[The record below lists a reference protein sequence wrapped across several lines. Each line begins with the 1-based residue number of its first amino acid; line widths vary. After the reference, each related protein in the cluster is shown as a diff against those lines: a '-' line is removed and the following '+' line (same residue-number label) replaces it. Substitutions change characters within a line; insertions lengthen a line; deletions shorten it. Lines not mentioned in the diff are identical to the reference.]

1 MSEAKVSA
9 ARVSQSAQPGR
20 APSTPGR
27 LAGRPPAGDAGPV
40 VRKKRS
46 SMRPIPVSRDAQR
59 VATAILEVL
68 AGVRTPTEA
77 AAAVSLSLPRYYLW
91 EQRALEGLVRACE
104 PRPKGQVMGQRHQI
118 AVLEKEVARLRQD
131 CARQQALV
139 RASQRTIGLAAS
151 GPPAAKP
158 AVKPGAG
165 TGAPACGSRSATA
178 KAAGTVAS
186 KAKRKRRPV
195 ARALKA
201 VAALQTSPGD
211 DHDHEYMVPDLA
223 PESLADSSS
232 AIVTIAPDMVQ
243 RSVPSSSLAT
253 AEAAPVAGHD
263 HDHDHGYMVPDM
275 VPAVIET

>member
-1 MSEAKVSA
+1 MSEAKVLTVS
-9 ARVSQSAQPGR
+9 VSQ
-20 APSTPGR
+20 
-27 LAGRPPAGDAGPV
+27 PAKPQSGALVG
-40 VRKKRS
+40 KKRFG
-46 SMRPIPVSRDAQR
+46 MRPIPVSRDAQR

-104 PRPKGQVMGQRHQI
+104 PRPVGQVMGQRHQI

-151 GPPAAKP
+151 GPPVTKPAAKP
-158 AVKPGAG
+158 AGK
-165 TGAPACGSRSATA
+165 ATA
-178 KAAGTVAS
+178 KVAGTVAG

-201 VAALQTSPGD
+201 VAALQALPG
-211 DHDHEYMVPDLA
+211 ES
-223 PESLADSSS
+223 ESLADSSS
-232 AIVTIAPDMVQ
+232 AIVTIAADMVQ

-253 AEAAPVAGHD
+253 EETASTAD
-263 HDHDHGYMVPDM
+263 HASMVPT
-275 VPAVIET
+275 VLEA

>member
-1 MSEAKVSA
+1 MSEAKVLA
-9 ARVSQSAQPGR
+9 ARVSQ
-20 APSTPGR
+20 
-27 LAGRPPAGDAGPV
+27 PAKPQSGALVG
-40 VRKKRS
+40 KKRFG
-46 SMRPIPVSRDAQR
+46 MRPIPVSRDAQR

-77 AAAVSLSLPRYYLW
+77 ADAVSLSLPRYYLW

-104 PRPKGQVMGQRHQI
+104 PRPVGQVMGQRHQI

-151 GPPAAKP
+151 GPPVTKPAAKP
-158 AVKPGAG
+158 VGK
-165 TGAPACGSRSATA
+165 ATA
-178 KAAGTVAS
+178 KVAGTVTN

-201 VAALQTSPGD
+201 VAALQALPG
-211 DHDHEYMVPDLA
+211 EG
-223 PESLADSSS
+223 ESLVDLTS
-232 AIVTIAPDMVQ
+232 VIAADMVQ

-253 AEAAPVAGHD
+253 EETASTAD
-263 HDHDHGYMVPDM
+263 HASMVPT
-275 VPAVIET
+275 VLEA

>member
-1 MSEAKVSA
+1 MSEAKVLAS
-9 ARVSQSAQPGR
+9 RVSQ
-20 APSTPGR
+20 
-27 LAGRPPAGDAGPV
+27 PAKPQSGALVG
-40 VRKKRS
+40 KKRFG
-46 SMRPIPVSRDAQR
+46 MRPIPVSRDAQR

-77 AAAVSLSLPRYYLW
+77 ADAVSLSLPRYYLW

-104 PRPKGQVMGQRHQI
+104 PRPVGQVMGQRHQI

-151 GPPAAKP
+151 GPPVTKPAAKP
-158 AVKPGAG
+158 VGK
-165 TGAPACGSRSATA
+165 ATA
-178 KAAGTVAS
+178 KVAGTVTN

-201 VAALQTSPGD
+201 VAALQALPG
-211 DHDHEYMVPDLA
+211 EG
-223 PESLADSSS
+223 ESLVDLTS
-232 AIVTIAPDMVQ
+232 VIAADMVQ

-253 AEAAPVAGHD
+253 EETASTAD
-263 HDHDHGYMVPDM
+263 HASMVPT
-275 VPAVIET
+275 VLEA

>member
-1 MSEAKVSA
+1 MSEAKVLA
-9 ARVSQSAQPGR
+9 ARVSQ
-20 APSTPGR
+20 
-27 LAGRPPAGDAGPV
+27 PAKPQSGALVG
-40 VRKKRS
+40 KKRFG
-46 SMRPIPVSRDAQR
+46 MRPIPVSRDAQR

-77 AAAVSLSLPRYYLW
+77 ADAVSLSLPRYYLW

-104 PRPKGQVMGQRHQI
+104 PRPVGQVMGQRHQI

-151 GPPAAKP
+151 GPPVTKPAAKP
-158 AVKPGAG
+158 VGK
-165 TGAPACGSRSATA
+165 ATA
-178 KAAGTVAS
+178 KVAGTVTS

-201 VAALQTSPGD
+201 VAALQALPG
-211 DHDHEYMVPDLA
+211 EG
-223 PESLADSSS
+223 ESLVDLTS
-232 AIVTIAPDMVQ
+232 VIAADMVQ

-253 AEAAPVAGHD
+253 EETASTADHASMVSTVLEA
-263 HDHDHGYMVPDM
+263 
-275 VPAVIET
+275 